1 MKKYIVS
8 LTVALFLISIS
19 FYTSAQPPFQAPNPY
34 TNGNG
39 TGIQGGGLHNTA
51 PIDGGSGILLILA
64 ACLGVKKVYDVKK
77 SKQRK

>member
-1 MKKYIVS
+1 MKKHIVS

-51 PIDGGSGILLILA
+51 PIDGGLGILLILA
-64 ACLGVKKVYDVKK
+64 TGFGIRKVYNAKK
-77 SKQRK
+77 SKQEK